1 VDEEHPLKK
10 LMFPRSVAFM
20 GASNHI
26 LRMGSFLLV
35 NLIGGRFEGPVYPVH
50 PTEETVLGLRAY
62 KSLEELPEVP
72 DLLVLVIPTRLV
84 PGILDEAG
92 ALGID
97 RAIIVTAGYEE
108 VGSEA
113 GHELQQEIDRVVRKH
128 GIRYVGPNC
137 IGIYNGFIRLNTTP
151 FPNRMAAGRIGMIS
165 QSGTYLSHLYPYL
178 ERLDFNFGEGISLGN
193 AASIDLVD
201 TLEYF
206 EERAEI
212 EVIAMYLEGI
222 RRPREFLT
230 TARRVSKKKP
240 IVALYVGGSEGGG
253 RAAASHTA
261 ALAGQDAVFDAAFR
275 QAGVIRAWSI
285 EQLLDFSWAF
295 ATQPLPAGGR
305 MAVLT
310 SSGGPGVSM
319 ADCVTRCGLELPA
332 FSPKTEAAIREH
344 LPHTGTSANPVDVT
358 YIRDP
363 ETFLQHIPKVLLE
376 DDEID
381 GLLVYGFF
389 SADWLLMLDE
399 TAGGGY
405 LGAEPDEVRRMG
417 AARTESFIRF
427 LQSFGKPVM
436 GSTFLDGADSMVRD
450 LRRGGIPM
458 FPSPERAV
466 KAMEA
471 LCRYRTFRDGA
482 HGIGSRTA
490 ARTSRTRMG

>member
-1 VDEEHPLKK
+1 MGEHPLKK

-20 GASNHI
+20 GASNNI
-26 LRMGSFLLV
+26 MRMGSFLFV
-35 NLIGGRFEGPVYPVH
+35 NLIGGKFEGPIYPVH
-50 PTEETVLGLRAY
+50 PKEETVLGLKAY
-62 KSLEELPEVP
+62 KRLRDLPEVP

-84 PGILDEAG
+84 PDILEEAG
-92 ALGID
+92 TLGID
-97 RAIIVTAGYEE
+97 RAIIVTAGYDE
-108 VGSEA
+108 VNSEA
-113 GHELQQEIDRVVRKH
+113 GYELQQNIDRVVEKH

-151 FPNRMAAGRIGMIS
+151 FPNRMAAGKIGMIS

-206 EERAEI
+206 EERPEI
-212 EVIAMYLEGI
+212 EVITLYIEGI
-222 RRPREFLT
+222 KRPREFLE

-253 RAAASHTA
+253 RAVASHTA
-261 ALAGQDAVFDAAFR
+261 ALAGEDAVFDAVFR

-295 ATQPLPAGGR
+295 ATQPLPAGDR

-319 ADCVTRCGLELPA
+319 ADCVTRCGLKLPT
-332 FSPKTEAAIREH
+332 FSRETQAAVNAH
-344 LPHTGTSANPVDVT
+344 LPHTGTGANPVDVT
-358 YIRDP
+358 YTKDP
-363 ETFLQHIPKVLLE
+363 DAFLHHIPKALLE

-381 GLLVYGFF
+381 GLFLYGFF
-389 SADWLLMLDE
+389 GADWLLMLDE

-405 LGAEPDEVRRMG
+405 LGGEPEEIRRMG
-417 AARTESFIRF
+417 AARTEAFIEF
-427 LQSFGKPVM
+427 LLGFGKPVM
-436 GSTFLDGADSMVRD
+436 GSTFLDNTDAMVRD
-450 LRRGGIPM
+450 MRRGGIPM

-471 LCRYRTFRDGA
+471 LSRYKAYRDK
-482 HGIGSRTA
+482 RP
-490 ARTSRTRMG
+490 